1 VKPAGYAQGKRYP
14 LIVTLYRSGDYFLLG
29 ASGNENPIQV
39 YAAHGFAVL
48 SFDVGRNRIR
58 KDGHF
63 ESHLLDWAS
72 PTASLEMAVQ
82 SLVDRGIVDA
92 TKVGLTGLS
101 HGAETSN
108 TPSATR
114 TCFKPRSKAGQVRV
128 ILISSIWQ
136 REAGTDSLR
145 NGDWADGR
153 KESRRRIGR
162 NSLHR

>member
-1 VKPAGYAQGKRYP
+1 VKPAGYEQGKRYP
-14 LIVTLYRSGDYFLLG
+14 FIVTLYRSGDYFLLG

-48 SFDVGRNRIR
+48 SFDVGRNRLR

-101 HGAETSN
+101 HGAEILEYAISHTNLFQAAIESG
-108 TPSATR
+108 PGAR
-114 TCFKPRSKAGQVRV
+114 DPYFFYMAGRGWHGLFAKWGLGGWPEGESKKN
-128 ILISSIWQ
+128 WQ
-136 REAGTDSLR
+136 KL
-145 NGDWADGR
+145 
-153 KESRRRIGR
+153 SR
-162 NSLHR
+162 